1 MKLVMKLNSDAI
13 PGSGEGLSGII
24 DTDIDADEYGIPL
37 IPAKRIKGILRES
50 ALELNDVETLK
61 HDVESIFGS
70 PGSEKGTDFKIS
82 DGYIRDVEIYR
93 DLLDYA
99 ANNEKVAQI
108 FNREVVLDDFTYLRS
123 QTTIENGTAKEN
135 TLRTFRVLKKG
146 WKFHFDIQLPEDF
159 HDDFENICKVTRR
172 FGISRTRGLGEISL
186 SFENTSQNENTT
198 ENLKADYSEF
208 TGKPCKLVIEIKNK
222 EQLLLASQVGNNQV
236 TETCIPGNALLG
248 TLANA
253 FIKENKLKLPH
264 TETDF
269 REIFLNGS
277 VTFSNALP
285 VVDKRTDIR
294 PAPASIVKL
303 KDRDRYVDLA
313 YKDEAG
319 EYKGGPGE
327 FVRITNGS
335 LNRFDVETEMEYHHS
350 RPDDKAVG
358 HATENEGEFFQFS
371 VLKAGQTFQAEI
383 TGPFQYLEKILQLL
397 QKKTI
402 FHIGK
407 SRTAQYGRSSIHL
420 KEIRTVEPRPV
431 TWENGKS
438 IVVTLLSD
446 MILRNENGFVLPDPE
461 LLKDEIAGR
470 LGKDVELEIDKEID
484 KEIDEEEY
492 TKKTFLKFTRKAG
505 FLGVW
510 KMPKPQYNA
519 LKAGS
524 VVVLKNISG
533 KSLDTGEIDDR
544 SFGENTVEGFGKVA
558 VNWHGYQKISMETY
572 TPRERDYPS
581 ADLSKIKKFIKRI
594 VLKRL
599 ETQLRI
605 TALKDA
611 RECRLPSG
619 SFTGKLGLFFKEAK
633 SFNDLGDKYLKKLR
647 TTGKK
652 QLEKIESFL
661 KIKGDEVNRAEVE
674 KFIKGIKNKADI
686 GSPVIRKILDG
697 AGIDEDFFIGEEYLF
712 EIYKRYAAFFLN
724 ALKLR
729 RRENES
735 KSD

>member
-24 DTDIDADEYGIPL
+24 DTDIDADEYGIPF

-50 ALELNDVETLK
+50 ALELNDVGILK
-61 HDVESIFGS
+61 HGVESIFGH

-82 DGYIRDVEIYR
+82 DGYIPDVEIYR
-93 DLLDYA
+93 DFLGYA
-99 ANNEKVAQI
+99 ANNKKVPPM

-123 QTTIENGTAKEN
+123 QTTIENGTAKKD
-135 TLRTFRVLKKG
+135 TLRTFRVLKKCQT
-146 WKFHFDIQLPEDF
+146 FHFDLQLPKKFHEDF
-159 HDDFENICKVTRR
+159 KNICKVTRR

-186 SFENTSQNENTT
+186 SFDNTSQNGNTT
-198 ENLKADYSEF
+198 EPPKADYSEF
-208 TGKPCKLVIEIKNK
+208 TGKQCKLVIEIKNK
-222 EQLLLASQVGNNQV
+222 EQLLLVSQVGNNQT

-253 FIKENKLKLPH
+253 YIKEHNPEAPH
-264 TETDF
+264 TEPDF
-269 REIFLNGS
+269 REIFLTGT

-285 VVDKRTDIR
+285 VVDRRTDIR

-313 YKDEAG
+313 YGDAAD

-327 FVRITNGS
+327 FVRITNGF

-358 HATENEGEFFQFS
+358 HARENEGEFFQFS

-397 QKKTI
+397 QNNTV

-407 SRTAQYGRSSIHL
+407 SRTAQYGRASIHL
-420 KEIRTVEPRPV
+420 KEIRAVEPRPV
-431 TWENGKS
+431 MWKNGET

-446 MILRNENGFVLPDPE
+446 MILRNKNGFILPDPD

-470 LGKDVELEIDKEID
+470 LGKDIELEIDTE
-484 KEIDEEEY
+484 
-492 TKKTFLKFTRKAG
+492 KTFLKFTRKAG

-524 VVVLKNISG
+524 VLVLKNISG
-533 KSLDTGEIDDR
+533 QSLDTGEIDGHC
-544 SFGENTVEGFGKVA
+544 FGENTAEGFGKVA
-558 VNWHGYQKISMETY
+558 VNWHGYDKISMETY
-572 TPRERDYPS
+572 TPRDRDYPS
-581 ADLSKIKKFIKRI
+581 ADLSEIREFIERM

-599 ETQLRI
+599 ETQLRT
-605 TALKDA
+605 TALKEA
-611 RECRLPSG
+611 RDCRLPSG

-633 SFNDLGDKYLKKLR
+633 SFNDLADKYLKKLR

-652 QLEKIESFL
+652 QLEKIESCL
-661 KIKGDEVNRAEVE
+661 KIKGNEVDRAEFE
-674 KFIKGIKNKADI
+674 KFIKGIKNKAGI

-712 EIYKRYAAFFLN
+712 KIYKRYAAFFLN

>member
-1 MKLVMKLNSDAI
+1 MKLVMKLNSDAV
-13 PGSGEGLSGII
+13 PGSGKGLSGII
-24 DTDIDADEYGIPL
+24 DTDIDTDEYGIPY

-50 ALELNDVETLK
+50 AVELKDVGMLT
-61 HDVESIFGS
+61 HSVDHIFGQQ
-70 PGSEKGTDFKIS
+70 GSEKGTDFKIS
-82 DGYIRDVEIYR
+82 DGYIPDVEIYS
-93 DLLDYA
+93 DFLDYA
-99 ANNEKVAQI
+99 ANNQKVAPM

-135 TLRTFRVLKKG
+135 SLRTFRLLEKG
-146 WKFHFDIQLPEDF
+146 LTFHFDLQLPKKF
-159 HDDFENICKVTRR
+159 HGDFENICKVTRR

-186 SFENTSQNENTT
+186 SFDNTSQKEKTNETQ
-198 ENLKADYSEF
+198 KADYSEF
-208 TGKPCKLVIEIKNK
+208 IGKQCKLVIEIKNK

-253 FIKENKLKLPH
+253 YIKEHNLEYPH
-264 TETDF
+264 TEPDF
-269 REIFLNGS
+269 REIFLKGT
-277 VTFSNALP
+277 VMFSNGLP

-303 KDRDRYVDLA
+303 KDKDRYVDLA
-313 YKDEAG
+313 YKGDEN
-319 EYKGGPGE
+319 EHKGGPGE
-327 FVRITNGS
+327 FVRITNRV

-350 RPDDKAVG
+350 RPEDKAVA
-358 HATENEGEFFQFS
+358 HPTENQGEFFQFS

-420 KEIRTVEPRPV
+420 KEILTVEPQPV
-431 TWENGKS
+431 TWENGES

-446 MILRNENGFVLPDPE
+446 MILRNESGFILPDPE
-461 LLKDEIAGR
+461 LLKDEIAGL
-470 LGKDVELEIDKEID
+470 LGRDIELKIDKE
-484 KEIDEEEY
+484 
-492 TKKTFLKFTRKAG
+492 KTFLKFTRKAG

-524 VVVLKNISG
+524 VLVIKNHSG
-533 KSLDTGEIDDR
+533 QSLDTGKIDGR
-544 SFGENTVEGFGKVA
+544 CFGENTVEGFGKVA
-558 VNWHGYQKISMETY
+558 VNWHGYNEISMETY
-572 TPRERDYPS
+572 MPRDRDFPS
-581 ADLSKIKKFIKRI
+581 TNLSQIRKFIERM

-599 ETQLRI
+599 ETELRT
-605 TALKDA
+605 TALKNA
-611 RECRLPSG
+611 RDCRLPSG

-633 SFNDLGDKYLKKLR
+633 SFNDLNEKYLKKLR
-647 TTGKK
+647 ATGKK

-661 KIKGDEVNRAEVE
+661 KLKGVEVVRADVE
-674 KFIKGIKNKADI
+674 KFIKGTKNKPGI
-686 GSPVIRKILDG
+686 NSPVLRKILNS
-697 AGIDEDFFIGEEYLF
+697 AGIDEDFFIDEKYLF
-712 EIYKRYAAFFLN
+712 GIYKRYAAFFLN
-724 ALKLR
+724 ALKLL
-729 RRENES
+729 RRENEP